1 MGRSWAAM
9 RKIATSFAC
18 AEGSRLAGLG
28 IGLGVEGSRL
38 TGLGLGI
45 GLKWSRL
52 VGLSLG
58 LGLGLGL

>member
-18 AEGSRLAGLG
+18 AEGSRLTGLGIGLGVEGSGLTGLG

-38 TGLGLGI
+38 TG
-45 GLKWSRL
+45 
-52 VGLSLG
+52 
-58 LGLGLGL
+58 